1 MPVLAATEKIQNNE
15 LEILNNIYCHV
26 INTQELCEVLETI

>member
-1 MPVLAATEKIQNNE
+1 MRVNDRHVSSYYE

-26 INTQELCEVLETI
+26 INTDELLEVIK

>member
-1 MPVLAATEKIQNNE
+1 LLNRDDNE

-26 INTQELCEVLETI
+26 VTTDELLAAL